1 MVDRYIKPE
10 NHKIKRNPPKHLV
23 MMGESGLMHE
33 SGDLID
39 LHVLLTNNSPNVV
52 LVPVVTNIMRASG
65 LSHGSIA
72 IVDRG
77 QRPQNGSLIWVRYN
91 GHPIIRKLL
100 KQGDCWYLTA
110 DDKKNADLPL
120 SNCNTDLIGTVTGS
134 ILLLR

>member
-1 MVDRYIKPE
+1 
-10 NHKIKRNPPKHLV
+10 

-65 LSHGSIA
+65 LTHGSIA

-77 QRPQNGSLIWVRYN
+77 QRPKNGNLIWVRYN

-110 DDKKNADLPL
+110 DNKKNADLPL
-120 SNCNTDLIGTVTGS
+120 SNCNTDLIGTVTGC